1 MYWRVTGPIPA
12 ITIRAFV
19 AAVILAAGP
28 FLAADPARAGTASMV
43 IDARS
48 GEILYAYRADEPR
61 YPASLTKMMTLYMVF
76 EAMRDGRLKPGQR
89 LAVSRHAT
97 RQRPS
102 RLGLRRGQRISVEDA
117 VLALVTKSANDVAVV
132 LAEALAG
139 SEAAFARR
147 MTARARKLGMTNTIF
162 RNASG
167 LHHRGQ
173 LTTAQDMVRLATRL
187 IKDFPGRY
195 RYFSTR
201 TFRFRGRRYE
211 NHNALLASYRGV
223 DGIKTGFLSQA
234 GYNLVASAVRGDR
247 RLVGVVLGGES
258 PALRDWRMKTLLDY
272 GFATIGAD
280 GPPPGARLLPYRL
293 RQPPREFSPPPRPAA
308 RLNVAIV
315 QQPGAIW
322 AIQVGAYRNEAPARE
337 AVQKTTDRFPALLA
351 NTRGAVTHVV
361 HGGTRFYRARLLG
374 MTEVDAR
381 LACRKLKQHRVPCL
395 AVLPSG

>member
-1 MYWRVTGPIPA
+1 MYWRVIGPIPA

-28 FLAADPARAGTASMV
+28 FLAADPAVAGTASMV

-48 GEILYAYRADEPR
+48 GEILYAYGADKPR

-102 RLGLRRGQRISVEDA
+102 RLGLRRGQRIKVEDA

-187 IKDFPGRY
+187 IRDFPGRY

-234 GYNLVASAVRGDR
+234 GYNLVASAVRGNR
-247 RLVGVVLGGES
+247 RLVGVVLGGET

-272 GFATIGAD
+272 GFARISAG
-280 GPPPGARLLPYRL
+280 GQPPRLLPYRL
-293 RQPPREFSPPPRPAA
+293 RQPDEFAPPRPAA
-308 RLNVAIV
+308 KVRVAMNR
-315 QQPGAIW
+315 QPGAIW

-351 NTRGAVTHVV
+351 NTRGAVTHVM

>member
-1 MYWRVTGPIPA
+1 MHWRAVGRIRA
-12 ITIRAFV
+12 ITIRGFV
-19 AAVILAAGP
+19 AAVFLAAGP
-28 FLAADPARAGTASMV
+28 FLSADPARAASASMI

-48 GEILYAYRADEPR
+48 GEILYAYGADEPR

-102 RLGLRRGQRISVEDA
+102 RLGLRRGQRIRVEDA

-147 MTARARKLGMTNTIF
+147 MTARARKLGLSRTVF

-173 LTTAQDMVRLATRL
+173 LTTARDMVRLATRL

-211 NHNALLASYRGV
+211 NHNALLASYHGV
-223 DGIKTGFLSQA
+223 DGIKTGFISQA

-247 RLVGVVLGGES
+247 RLVGVVLGGET

-272 GFATIGAD
+272 GFAMTGA
-280 GPPPGARLLPYRL
+280 GGQPPGARLLPYQL
-293 RQPPREFSPPPRPAA
+293 RQPDEFSPPPRPAA
-308 RLNVAIV
+308 RLNVEIV
-315 QQPGAIW
+315 QQPGAVW
-322 AIQVGAYRNEAPARE
+322 AIQVGAYRNEAPAHE

-361 HGGTRFYRARLLG
+361 HRGTRFYRARLLG

-381 LACRKLKQHRVPCL
+381 KACRRLKQHRVPCL